1 MKSHNDQIAEFN
13 GRVIIHYENSWDPEF
28 ASKAWS
34 KIKAKLPYMSFLD
47 RPEFML
53 DDNGVVESGYL
64 IYNTEADEWEAV
76 FNK

>member
-13 GRVIIHYENSWDPEF
+13 GRVIMLHENSWDPEF
-28 ASKAWS
+28 ASKAWN